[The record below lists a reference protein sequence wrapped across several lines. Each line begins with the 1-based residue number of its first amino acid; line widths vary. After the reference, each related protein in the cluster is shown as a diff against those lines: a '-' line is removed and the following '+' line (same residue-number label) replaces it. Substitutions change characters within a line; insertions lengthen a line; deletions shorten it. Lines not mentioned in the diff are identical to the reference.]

1 MTFTLSTVQVIGTL
15 VVPVLLPVLVGL
27 VTKQATNPG
36 VKAVL
41 LAALSL
47 LTSVLT
53 SYVNTVSGG
62 AVFDLGQ
69 ALVLTVPTFATAVAT
84 HYGLWKPTGVS
95 ETVQSVG
102 ADTASTTGAG
112 DAS

>member
-1 MTFTLSTVQVIGTL
+1 MTFTLDTVQVIGTL

-53 SYVNTVSGG
+53 SYVSTASSGE
-62 AVFDLGQ
+62 VFDLGQ
-69 ALVLTVPTFATAVAT
+69 ALVLTVPTFVTAVAT

-95 ETVQSVG
+95 ETVQTVG
-102 ADTASTTGAG
+102 TNTG